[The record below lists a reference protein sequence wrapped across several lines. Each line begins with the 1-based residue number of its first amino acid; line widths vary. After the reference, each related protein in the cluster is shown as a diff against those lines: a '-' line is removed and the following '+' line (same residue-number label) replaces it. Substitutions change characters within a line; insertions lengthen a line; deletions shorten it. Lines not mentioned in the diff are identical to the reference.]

1 MRLCSPWQRCGL
13 PGAGPIKG
21 FCSGW
26 RAHCRKIVPRKIS
39 MVHWRKRNA
48 RQMTAAGPRRGPES
62 GVVQAPA
69 PGHPSLLGTPCS
81 GPAVGPRVASGPAGP
96 RATGT
101 RGGCRCVWG
110 WWLASPQ
117 RRGIHPGAR
126 FGGLWCS
133 RAPGAESGSEGQ
145 LAWKGVW
152 LGSGEGKRDRKGAP
166 EGYAVN

>member
-81 GPAVGPRVASGPAGP
+81 GPAVGPRVASGAGRAQGNRDKRRVPLRLGLVACLPSASGHPP
-96 RATGT
+96 RRQVWGPVVFQGPWGRVRLRGAAGLERGVAGV
-101 RGGCRCVWG
+101 RGGKER
-110 WWLASPQ
+110 Q
-117 RRGIHPGAR
+117 K
-126 FGGLWCS
+126 
-133 RAPGAESGSEGQ
+133 GS
-145 LAWKGVW
+145 A
-152 LGSGEGKRDRKGAP
+152 
-166 EGYAVN
+166 